1 MGSVKKE
8 MLIGFLVS
16 IFATFCGLYIYIQY
30 VSRFGFYETIEMLR
44 QGGVIGA
51 VVALAA
57 LPNLFV
63 FFIFL
68 KKNQEYRAKGVLIA
82 TIVTAVITFI
92 LKFFV
97 R

>member
-16 IFATFCGLYIYIQY
+16 IFATVCGLFLYIQY

-51 VVALAA
+51 VIALAA

-68 KKNQEYRAKGVLIA
+68 KKNQDYRARGVLIA
-82 TIVTAVITFI
+82 TIVTAVLTFI
-92 LKFFV
+92 LKFL
-97 R
+97 